1 MSVATALILA
11 VLAAPAWAAPK
22 PEPAAPES
30 VAPESIAY
38 VVSPVMK
45 DGDLTALE
53 ITAAFKA
60 DADGETK
67 LSLPDNWMGRSGV
80 WRNLSDLTVEGA
92 DSVAEDTPKAR
103 IVRSRP
109 GRRLVLRYRV
119 NNTLKGEPA
128 QSDSYPSEPWIRP
141 SWFYVDGVSALI
153 TVDGREDR
161 AASFRWG
168 EGWPKDFK
176 LASNLEDAGWD
187 EDARQS
193 VLIGGRDLRIVRA
206 GPVRLAIRGAYAFTN
221 AELSGALEAILRAE
235 RGFFG
240 DDQKRPFLVT
250 AQSLAPQSGASFH
263 GTGKHQAFAMA
274 ATANMTLDDMRVLL
288 AHEIFHAW
296 NPSRLGKPFG
306 PRGYWFSEG
315 FTDFYARRLMA
326 RERQFTP
333 QAFVA
338 AWNETL
344 RDYATSP
351 AIAMPGD
358 EAAGK
363 FWTDPYA
370 DKLAYQR
377 GALLAAIWDMQLRR
391 AGSSLDAVLQDQARA
406 RDRDPKVTMVRAFV
420 ETAKVH
426 GLDVT
431 ADIEAHIDQGRPI
444 RLPADAFLPC
454 ATVTDV
460 SAPKFDRGFEP
471 QTDDKGTMTVADLRE
486 DSGAYRAGLR
496 NGMVIV
502 ERRQGRGGD
511 AATPYEL
518 VVREGDGPVRVVT
531 FLPQGT
537 KTERYQQL
545 ALTSEAAQAPAL
557 CAFTPT
563 EASATALKTHQVGLK

>member
-1 MSVATALILA
+1 MKSKTLSVATTLTLA
-11 VLAAPAWAAPK
+11 MLAAPAWAAP
-22 PEPAAPES
+22 
-30 VAPESIAY
+30 VAY

-53 ITAAFKA
+53 VTAAFKA
-60 DADGETK
+60 DADGETH
-67 LSLPDNWMGRSGV
+67 LSLPNNWMGRSGI
-80 WRNLSDLTVEGA
+80 WRNLTDLTVEGA
-92 DSVAEDTPKAR
+92 DSVVEDTPKAR
-103 IVRSRP
+103 VIRSRP
-109 GRRLVLRYRV
+109 GRRLTLRYRV
-119 NNTLKGEPA
+119 NDTLKRDPV

-153 TVDGREDR
+153 TIDGREDDPV
-161 AASFRWG
+161 SFRWG
-168 EGWPKDFK
+168 KAWSKDFK
-176 LASNLEDAGWD
+176 LASNLDDADWD

-193 VLIGGRDLRIVRA
+193 VLIGGRDLRVVRA
-206 GPVRLAIRGAYAFTN
+206 GPVRLAIRGDHAFSD

-240 DDQKRPFLVT
+240 DDREKPFLVT
-250 AQSLAPQSGASFH
+250 ALSLAPQSGASFH

-274 ATANMTLDDMRVLL
+274 VTPNMTLEDIRVLL

-296 NPSRLGKPFG
+296 NPNRLGQAFG

-315 FTDFYARRLMA
+315 FTDFYARRLMV
-326 RERQFTP
+326 RERQITP
-333 QAFVA
+333 QAFAA

-377 GALLAAIWDMQLRR
+377 GALLAAIWDLKLRR
-391 AGSSLDAVLQDQARA
+391 AGSSLDAVLRDQARN
-406 RDRDPKVTMVRAFV
+406 RDPKATMVRAFV
-420 ETAKVH
+420 EAAKAK

-444 RLPADAFLPC
+444 RLPADAFAPC

-460 SAPKFDRGFEP
+460 TAPVFDRGFEP
-471 QTDDKGTMTVADLRE
+471 KTDDKGTMTIADLRE
-486 DSGAYRAGLR
+486 DSAAHRAGLR

-502 ERRQGRGGD
+502 ERRKGRGGD
-511 AATPYEL
+511 ATTPYEL

-537 KTERYQQL
+537 QTERFQQL
-545 ALTSEAAQAPAL
+545 ALTPEAAKAPAL
-557 CAFTPT
+557 CAFTRT
-563 EASATALKTHQVGLK
+563 EASATASKTHQVGLK

>member
-1 MSVATALILA
+1 LNSKTLSVATALILA
-11 VLAAPAWAAPK
+11 VLAAPAWAVPK
-22 PEPAAPES
+22 PEP
-30 VAPESIAY
+30 VTY
-38 VVSPVMK
+38 VVSPVLK

-53 ITAAFKA
+53 ITATFEA
-60 DADGETK
+60 DADGETN
-67 LSLPDNWMGRSGV
+67 LSLPNNWMGRSGI

-109 GRRLVLRYRV
+109 GRKLVLRYRV
-119 NNTLKGEPA
+119 NNTLNGEPT
-128 QSDSYPSEPWIRP
+128 QSDSYPSEPWIKA

-153 TVDGREDR
+153 TIDGREDG

-168 EGWPKDFK
+168 KGWPKDFK

-187 EDARQS
+187 EDVRQS

-206 GPVRLAIRGAYAFTN
+206 GPVRLAIRGAHAFTD

-240 DDQKRPFLVT
+240 DDQSKPFLVT
-250 AQSLAPQSGASFH
+250 ALSLTPKSGASFH

-274 ATANMTLDDMRVLL
+274 VTPNMTLEDIRVLL

-296 NPSRLGKPFG
+296 NPNRLGQAFG

-326 RERQFTP
+326 RERQITP

-344 RDYATSP
+344 RDYGTSP

-377 GALLAAIWDMQLRR
+377 GALLAAIWDLKLRQ
-391 AGSSLDAVLQDQARA
+391 AGASLDAVLQNQA
-406 RDRDPKVTMVRAFV
+406 RDRERDPKATMVRAFV
-420 ETAKVH
+420 DAAKAQ
-426 GLDVT
+426 GLNV
-431 ADIEAHIDQGRPI
+431 APDIEAHIDRGQPI

-454 ATVTDV
+454 ATVSEV
-460 SAPKFDRGFEP
+460 SEPEFDLGFEP
-471 QTDDKGTMTVADLRE
+471 AVDDAGVRTVTKLRAD
-486 DSGAYRAGLR
+486 SPAARAGLKD
-496 NGMVIV
+496 GSVIL
-502 ERRQGRGGD
+502 ERRQGVSGD
-511 AATPYEL
+511 SQRAYEL
-518 VVREGDGPVRVVT
+518 VVRDSEQPARTVS
-531 FLPQGT
+531 FLPQGGG
-537 KTERYQQL
+537 QQRFQRL
-545 ALTSEAAQAPAL
+545 ILTLEAVREPGLCDFRAPPAE
-557 CAFTPT
+557 P
-563 EASATALKTHQVGLK
+563 Q